1 MKNILKLR
9 TLLMVSVIALIAL
22 GSCKKDADEITQAL
36 TASMSAKINSIN
48 ETDTTIVD
56 SSKEW
61 SAITRV
67 SIMKGNVLTIT
78 GTELAITTIPDIINV
93 TIYGTTEGTYKL
105 GVNVASAQ
113 CGCVLST
120 KYNDA
125 NVTFTSTSG
134 TVVLTKV
141 DKTAQVISGT
151 YEFWL
156 FSGGVWKTITNGKF
170 ENLKYEVK

>member
-9 TLLMVSVIALIAL
+9 TLLTVSFIVLIAL
-22 GSCKKDADEITQAL
+22 GSCKKDTDEITQAL
-36 TASMSAKINSIN
+36 TASMSAKINSIDEN
-48 ETDTTIVD
+48 DTTIITG
-56 SSKEW
+56 SKEW
-61 SAITRV
+61 STISRISV
-67 SIMKGNVLTIT
+67 MKGEVLTIT
-78 GTELAITTIPDIINV
+78 GTEFSLTPDILNV

-105 GVNVASAQ
+105 GLNVASAQ

-141 DKTAQVISGT
+141 DKTAQLISGT

-156 FSGGVWKTITNGKF
+156 YSGGVWKTITNGKF